1 MEEETLAFGR
11 YVVRGHLGAGGMGQ
25 VLRAYDPKL
34 DREVAIKIVKEPS
47 ATAAARL
54 LREAKTMA
62 AIVHPNVVAV
72 YDVATKGDDV
82 FVAMELVEGQ
92 TLRDWLEPGRP
103 WQQVVGVFVRA
114 AEGLSAAHRLG
125 LVHRDFKPDNVM
137 VELGADDRVMRVRV
151 MDFGLAVSVDD
162 VTSVH
167 TPGEVVF
174 QSDRLTQTGAL
185 VGTPLY
191 LAPELEAGARATEAS
206 DQYAFCVALFEGLY
220 GTRPFDADSADALS
234 RKKWAGEV
242 REPPAKTTVPE
253 ALHAAAVR
261 GLSAMPPE
269 RWPTIPALVEALE
282 AAAAETPRPRWVAP
296 GLMVAAGGI
305 AAAGWL
311 VPADQAACDDPRA
324 LLEDAW
330 GEPQRA
336 STRDAFAAT
345 ALPFAA
351 GSADRVVEAMDAF
364 GKRWVEAWPTGCH
377 TEQALAQQACLR
389 GRLGEL
395 AALAESFRGAGPKTV
410 RLSLETVAGLSD
422 PGDCAFEADALA
434 RTAEQRDAARQADDL
449 LRRAGVAESS
459 GDHESAASLVEQA
472 GRAAV
477 ESGDCGLISET
488 LYERAQQTAGKGD
501 LAGGLELAESAYF
514 EALRCDAAL
523 PAAQAARY
531 AMSMHN
537 WGTGDFEA
545 AEVWFGHAE
554 AQLKLVGP
562 GPKGQPDIDRAVL
575 LYTHAQLQE
584 SVGDREGTLASL
596 AEASAL
602 LEPLADEFPR
612 VMAEFLAT
620 RGAATL
626 TFEGREAALAHYLRG
641 LDIAESNFGEQHPMV
656 AIGYGNIGNNYQS
669 LGRLEEA
676 EAALRRTAELMPL
689 AFGETHPYVARSNNA
704 LAQTLT
710 LRSRWD
716 EASKHIALGLEV
728 AAVTE
733 PDGGP
738 ETWRLLATRAAIASH
753 FDDLQ
758 SARADMQRIVDAA
771 ESEGQIGSGAVYNI
785 MKLSEYQIGLGRL
798 DEAEY
803 RLDQAAAHQRK
814 HLQGEV
820 VLAAKIEGTYALLHE
835 AREDYPAAIAS
846 YTRAKDGIAES
857 LGRDSLEWAEIH
869 EAHADLL
876 VGLGRIEDARPMLET
891 LAEVY
896 ARVEMPD
903 DAERVRAR
911 LSQL

>member
-1 MEEETLAFGR
+1 MEEEALAFGR

-47 ATAAARL
+47 STAAARL

-62 AIVHPNVVAV
+62 AVIHPNVVAV

-82 FVAMELVEGQ
+82 FVAMELVHGQ
-92 TLRDWLEPGRP
+92 TLREWLEPGRP
-103 WQQVVGVFVRA
+103 WQEVVRVFVRA
-114 AEGLSAAHRLG
+114 AEGLHAAHRQG

-137 VELGADDRVMRVRV
+137 VDLGADDRVMRVRV
-151 MDFGLAVSVDD
+151 MDFGLAVSTEDM
-162 VTSVH
+162 TSVQ

-191 LAPELEAGARATEAS
+191 LAPELEAGAPATEAS

-234 RKKWAGEV
+234 RKKWAAEIEV
-242 REPPAKTTVPE
+242 PARSAVPE
-253 ALHAAAVR
+253 ALHAVVVR

-269 RWPTIPALVEALE
+269 RWPTMPSLVEAME
-282 AAAAETPRPRWVAP
+282 AAAVETPQRRWVAP
-296 GLMVAAGGI
+296 AVMASVGGI
-305 AAAGWL
+305 AAAGWF
-311 VPADQAACDDPRA
+311 VPADESACDEPAA
-324 LLEDAW
+324 LVGEVW
-330 GEPQRA
+330 GDTHRNEARE
-336 STRDAFAAT
+336 AFAAT
-345 ALPFAA
+345 ELEFA
-351 GSADRVVEAMDAF
+351 GTSADRAVELLDTFAE
-364 GKRWVEAWPTGCH
+364 RWVDAWPSGCEA
-377 TEQALAQQACLR
+377 EQALVQQTCLR

-395 AALAESFRGAGPKTV
+395 AAVAESFQIADPKTV
-410 RLSLETVAGLSD
+410 RLSLETAAGLSD
-422 PGDCAFEADALA
+422 PRDCAFEADDLQ
-434 RTAEQRDAARQADDL
+434 RTSEQRDAARKADDL
-449 LRRAGVAESS
+449 LRRARVAEST
-459 GDHESAASLVEQA
+459 GAYEQATDLVEQA

-477 ESGDCGLISET
+477 EADDCALISET

-554 AQLKLVGP
+554 AQLELVGP
-562 GPKGQPDIDRAVL
+562 GPKGQPEIDRAVL

-584 SVGDREGTLASL
+584 SVGDRDGTLASL
-596 AEASAL
+596 DEAGAL
-602 LEPLADEFPR
+602 LEPWAEEFPR
-612 VMAEFLAT
+612 VMTEFLAP
-620 RGAATL
+620 RGAATM
-626 TFEGREAALAHYLRG
+626 TSEGRKASLVHYNRG
-641 LDIAESNFGEQHPMV
+641 LAIAESNFGEHHPMV
-656 AIGYGNIGNNYQS
+656 AIGYGNLGNNYQHI
-669 LGRLEEA
+669 GRLEEA

-689 AFGETHPYVARSNNA
+689 AFGETHPYVARSSNA
-704 LAQTLT
+704 IAQTLT
-710 LRSRWD
+710 LRGRWD
-716 EASKHIALGLEV
+716 EASTFIAKGLEV
-728 AAVTE
+728 AAVSE

-738 ETWRLLATRAAIASH
+738 ETWRLLGTRAAISSH
-753 FDDLQ
+753 FDDLE
-758 SARADMQRIVDAA
+758 SARADMQRIVDAS
-771 ESEGQIGSGAVYNI
+771 ESDGQIGSSAVYNI
-785 MKLSEYQIGLGRL
+785 MKLAEYQIGLGRL

-803 RLDQAAAHQRK
+803 RLEQAADHQRK
-814 HLQGEV
+814 HLAGEA
-820 VLAAKIEGTYALLHE
+820 VLAAKIEGTFALLHE

-846 YTRAKDGIAES
+846 YTRAKKGIAES
-857 LGRDSLEWAEIH
+857 LGQDTLEWAEIH

-876 VGLGRIEDARPMLET
+876 MTLERTDEARPMLET
-891 LAEVY
+891 LEDVY
-896 ARVEMPD
+896 GKVEMPED
-903 DAERVRAR
+903 VERIRLR